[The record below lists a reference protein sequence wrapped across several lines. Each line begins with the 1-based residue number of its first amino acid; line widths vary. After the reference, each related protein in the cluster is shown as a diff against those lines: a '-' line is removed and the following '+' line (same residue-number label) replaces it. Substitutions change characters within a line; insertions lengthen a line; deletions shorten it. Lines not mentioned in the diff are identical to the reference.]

1 MQQGKRKGGCCHPE
15 AAVSLIRRRQP
26 QLRSDELDFLGFG
39 RSRRLHADRLGA
51 MPGGERVQEAGGHG
65 ARV

>member
-39 RSRRLHADRLGA
+39 DDRGLHAGRPGA
-51 MPGGERVQEAGGHG
+51 MRGGMDVQDTDRHGERV
-65 ARV
+65 